1 MTQPAPAVKSSEN
14 IKQLMDLLRPIVDH
28 ASKLTWKVSDGF
40 WLLVC
45 RCVLRR
51 QFEALEAS
59 VNLVSSGEAHL
70 SVPLLRPACE
80 EFLWVKYLRTLK
92 PELREVIVLQKSQL
106 ETADT
111 LDAQRAYAGE
121 KLMQEF
127 GFTTKFMD
135 TLRENRLSAQ
145 MKLKIVKKQLKW
157 PTRPEFLPSAS
168 FLARVTNEKEL
179 YDLIYHAT
187 SRIVHFTVSELL
199 RRARGDAK
207 EVTISSRHM
216 QGYWAKFS
224 LYWGWRL
231 FFFTF
236 AEIVQAFESEGI
248 ELPDIAD
255 EARFDSL
262 MKEFVAPGMMPI
274 ITPVEMNMHIPVD
287 QRHLYIN
294 LA

>member
-1 MTQPAPAVKSSEN
+1 
-14 IKQLMDLLRPIVDH
+14 
-28 ASKLTWKVSDGF
+28 
-40 WLLVC
+40 
-45 RCVLRR
+45 
-51 QFEALEAS
+51 
-59 VNLVSSGEAHL
+59 
-70 SVPLLRPACE
+70 
-80 EFLWVKYLRTLK
+80 
-92 PELREVIVLQKSQL
+92 
-106 ETADT
+106 
-111 LDAQRAYAGE
+111 
-121 KLMQEF
+121 
-127 GFTTKFMD
+127 
-135 TLRENRLSAQ
+135 
-145 MKLKIVKKQLKW
+145 
-157 PTRPEFLPSAS
+157 
-168 FLARVTNEKEL
+168 
-179 YDLIYHAT
+179 
-187 SRIVHFTVSELL
+187 
-199 RRARGDAK
+199 
-207 EVTISSRHM
+207 M